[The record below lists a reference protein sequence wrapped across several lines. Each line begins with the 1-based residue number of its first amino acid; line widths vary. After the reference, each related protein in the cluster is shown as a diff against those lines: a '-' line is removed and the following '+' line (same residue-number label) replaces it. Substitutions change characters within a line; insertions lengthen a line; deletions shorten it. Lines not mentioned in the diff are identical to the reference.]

1 MTYENFIEELLAD
14 LALRFP
20 EDTGFLIK
28 RILKNNSLS
37 MDGLL
42 ITDPSINISP
52 TIYLPRYY
60 EDYIGGKSISNICD
74 ELVTCY
80 EKYKVSQSID
90 ISFFTDFSRVK
101 DNIILKL
108 IHTESNGELLQGIP
122 HITYYDL
129 SVVFC
134 YYVPANTCAV
144 ASEETNATI
153 LIRNEHIACWNET
166 AESLF
171 ALAKE
176 NSPRLFP
183 PQMQR
188 LPELLAEIW
197 GDLPEEDTAM
207 DDLSEQ
213 IPLYVLTNRSR
224 FFGAG
229 ALLYEGMLEQCAKKL
244 GSRFYV
250 IPSSIHEVLLLP
262 LSQDIYEEDLNEMI
276 QEVNCHHVA
285 IDEVL
290 SDHVY
295 LYDSQEHSFTF

>member
-14 LALRFP
+14 LTLRFP
-20 EDTGFLIK
+20 EKTEFQVK
-28 RILKNNSLS
+28 RILKNNGLS

-52 TIYLPRYY
+52 TIYLPQYY
-60 EDYIGGKSISNICD
+60 EEYIDGKSISNICD
-74 ELVTCY
+74 GLVACY
-80 EKYKVSQSID
+80 ERHKVSQSID
-90 ISFFTDFSRVK
+90 ISFFTDFSQVR
-101 DNIILKL
+101 DNIIFKL
-108 IHTESNGELLQGIP
+108 IHTESNQELLMDVP

-129 SVVFC
+129 SIVFC
-134 YYVPANTCAV
+134 YYLPANTCQV
-144 ASEETNATI
+144 TSEETNATI
-153 LIRNEHIACWNET
+153 LIRNEHLIHWDET

-171 ALAKE
+171 ILAKK

-183 PQMQR
+183 PQLQR
-188 LPELLAEIW
+188 LPELLTDIW
-197 GDLPEEDTAM
+197 GELPEDNISMEEV
-207 DDLSEQ
+207 SEQ
-213 IPLYVLTNRSR
+213 IPLFVLTNQSR

-229 ALLYEGMLEQCAKKL
+229 VLLYDNILEQCAKKL

-262 LSQDIYEEDLNEMI
+262 FSQDIHEEDLNEMV

-295 LYDSQEHSFTF
+295 LYDVERRAFIS